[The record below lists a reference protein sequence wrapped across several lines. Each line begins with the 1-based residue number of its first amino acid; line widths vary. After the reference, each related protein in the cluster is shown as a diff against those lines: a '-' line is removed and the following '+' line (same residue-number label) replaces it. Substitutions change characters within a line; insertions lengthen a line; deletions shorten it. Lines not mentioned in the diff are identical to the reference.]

1 MARLRQEHLLVMRE
15 MVARD
20 VPVRQV
26 ARDLGVDESTLR
38 YHLARADAAPDG
50 RRDRKSVVHGW
61 EARIAVVLARFAD
74 PRIRGEAM
82 DRVEASVVHG
92 VLRREF
98 AYAGR

>member
-1 MARLRQEHLLVMRE
+1 V
-15 MVARD
+15 
-20 VPVRQV
+20 
-26 ARDLGVDESTLR
+26 VD
-38 YHLARADAAPDG
+38 
-50 RRDRKSVVHGW
+50 GW
-61 EARIAVVLARFAD
+61 EAQIAMVLARFAD